1 MARYIKFVPWFKC
14 QYIWFPDDDM
24 EMAVADLLGFFRVAE
39 AAKLDVRAIPHS
51 AGSFRAWIS
60 MSIVRVSRL
69 HGGTRVFSVFPWLC
83 ICSLLLFQWMPLLGS
98 RVDVARW
105 SVG

>member
-14 QYIWFPDDDM
+14 QYIWVPDDDM

-60 MSIVRVSRL
+60 MSIVRVLVCS
-69 HGGTRVFSVFPWLC
+69 GGTRVFPEFPWLC
-83 ICSLLLFQWMPLLGS
+83 SCLLLRFFLDAATW
-98 RVDVARW
+98 
-105 SVG
+105 